1 MTIFELA
8 QVLSEDVIVDVILE
22 EDGYQFYSGEIGEL
36 CRYYFTLSEQEI
48 SSIISITEIGT
59 LGVNP
64 HIVIPIE
71 PDEDE
76 MEAIREEIE
85 DGEDN

>member
-1 MTIFELA
+1 MTIAELA
-8 QVLSEDVIVDVILE
+8 QVLSEDVIVDVVLE
-22 EDGYQFYSGEIGEL
+22 EDGYTFFSGEIDEL
-36 CRYYFTLSEQEI
+36 CRYYFVLSEQEI
-48 SSIISITEIGT
+48 SSIISITDVGH

-76 MEAIREEIE
+76 LEAIREEIE
-85 DGEDN
+85 E